1 MQETIVV
8 LIVVFAAAFSVWRL
22 MPAKRRLQ
30 ALQSLDAW
38 AARHPSLANFRER
51 SIRPRILK
59 AAGPGCAGC
68 AANVGV
74 RPHHPK

>member
-8 LIVVFAAAFSVWRL
+8 LIVVIAAASSVWRL

-30 ALQSLDAW
+30 ALQALDAW

-51 SIRPRILK
+51 SIRPRLLK
-59 AAGPGCAGC
+59 VAGTGCAGC